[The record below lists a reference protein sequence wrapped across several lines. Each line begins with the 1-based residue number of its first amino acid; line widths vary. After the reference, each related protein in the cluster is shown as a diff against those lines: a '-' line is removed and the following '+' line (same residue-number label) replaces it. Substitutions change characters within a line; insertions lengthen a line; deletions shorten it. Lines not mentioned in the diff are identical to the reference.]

1 MTRHAS
7 AWGLL
12 LAVLLLS
19 AMLYAAPL
27 NFAEAYLWTAQT
39 LMGETGQTA
48 VWMLATAALLPVGAL
63 LGALPERIRRR
74 KSGAKTTRS
83 SWRAYALAF
92 AGGFATIM
100 GAIMA
105 GGGVTFHLF
114 GGIAAGALSS
124 WAVVVI
130 LLIGGCLTARVGRKE
145 ASS

>member
-27 NFAEAYLWTAQT
+27 NFAEAYLGTAQT
-39 LMGETGQTA
+39 LMGETEQTA
-48 VWMLATAALLPVGAL
+48 VWMLAAAALLPVGAL
-63 LGALPERIRRR
+63 LGALPERIPRR

-92 AGGFATIM
+92 AGGFVAVM
-100 GAIMA
+100 GAIMV

-145 ASS
+145 ASP

>member
-1 MTRHAS
+1 
-7 AWGLL
+7 
-12 LAVLLLS
+12 
-19 AMLYAAPL
+19 
-27 NFAEAYLWTAQT
+27 
-39 LMGETGQTA
+39 MGETGQTA
-48 VWMLATAALLPVGAL
+48 VWMLAAAALLPVGAL

-83 SWRAYALAF
+83 SWRCLCAGLSLAALLAV
-92 AGGFATIM
+92 M

-145 ASS
+145 ASP